1 MNYHQY
7 HILRSFVTII
17 IEANCLDCNKTGGR
31 NPETCECQM
40 MVRSFVIVIV
50 VDIEI
55 HRRERIQIAR
65 RANSAVKT
73 SKEWLSRAEKGVR
86 FASVRIHISFF
97 STV

>member
-1 MNYHQY
+1 M
-7 HILRSFVTII
+7 RSFVTII

-50 VDIEI
+50 VVIGID
-55 HRRERIQIAR
+55 RRERTKIAR

-73 SKEWLSRAEKGVR
+73 SKECLSRAEKVVR
-86 FASVRIHISFF
+86 FASEHIHVSLF